1 MKGRT
6 MNREALKVFFVLIT
20 VFAASCT
27 ADVKYTR
34 QVNVTIPA
42 GQAKAFAAET
52 HNGNITITG
61 CQTTDCNL
69 IAVITVKADT
79 EEAAK
84 KIAEQVKVTLL
95 PEGNSINVKIE
106 KPDMPKDAHLNV
118 DLDANLPVGM
128 NLSLAS
134 HNGNIVTADTSGGVK
149 ASTHNGNIAHKG
161 TLADFKFESHN
172 GNIDIQCKEQSAKP
186 CEIIADTHNGNINF
200 AAPENFS
207 ASVDTSTHSGSIR
220 SDLPVKIT
228 EKTKENLKGTIGDGK
243 DKLFLKTHNGSIEI
257 K

>member
-1 MKGRT
+1 
-6 MNREALKVFFVLIT
+6 MNRKALIAFFMLIT

-34 QVNVTIPA
+34 QVNVTVPA
-42 GQAKAFAAET
+42 GQAETFAAET
-52 HNGNITITG
+52 HNGNITITC

-69 IAVITVKADT
+69 TAVIAVKAGT

-95 PEGNSINVKIE
+95 PEGNSIIVKIE
-106 KPDMPKDAHLNV
+106 KPDMPKDAQLDV
-118 DLDANLPVGM
+118 SLDANLPARM
-128 NLSLAS
+128 NLSLMS

-186 CEIIADTHNGNINF
+186 CEINAQTHNGNIDF

-207 ASVDTSTHSGSIR
+207 ASVDASTHNGSIR
-220 SDLPVKIT
+220 SDLPIKTT
-228 EKTKENLKGTIGDGK
+228 EKTKENLKGTIGDSK
-243 DKLFLKTHNGSIEI
+243 DKLYLKTHNGSIKI